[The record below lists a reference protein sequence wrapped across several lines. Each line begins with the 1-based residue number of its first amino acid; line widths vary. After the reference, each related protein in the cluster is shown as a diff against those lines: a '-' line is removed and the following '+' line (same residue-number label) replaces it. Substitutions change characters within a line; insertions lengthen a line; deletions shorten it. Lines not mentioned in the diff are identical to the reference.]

1 MKIVNGTSMEGSPN
15 FRWARG
21 ARHKVSAQAA
31 GEVFSELEESGELTP
46 EKVVDVSRPEDAA
59 LHKEFEWDDAVA
71 AEKYRGTQASAM
83 IRHIVVEVEMPS
95 RDSDDYDQTRIHYVD
110 GDCDDEDQPRIEL
123 VRAFNPSHD
132 GEGEKGSYES
142 TISILKDDG
151 KRAVLLGQAMSDMRA
166 FRRKYSILSE
176 LSEVMDSISTALNE
190 K

>member
-1 MKIVNGTSMEGSPN
+1 MRIVNGTSMEGSPN

-83 IRHIVVEVEMPS
+83 IRHIVVEVEMPP
-95 RDSDDYDQTRIHYVD
+95 RDEEDGQARISYVEGDDVAE
-110 GDCDDEDQPRIEL
+110 DEQPRIEL
-123 VRAFNPSHD
+123 VRAYHPSHD
-132 GEGEKGSYES
+132 GEAEKGSYES
-142 TISILKDDG
+142 TMSILMDDG
-151 KRAVLLGQAMSDMRA
+151 KRAVLLGDAERDMRA
-166 FRRKYSILSE
+166 FVRKYAILGE
-176 LSEVMDSISTALNE
+176 LSGVIESMNEVLG
-190 K
+190 